1 MRANTLSTIRS
12 ILLFGET
19 ARALDVIGDRWSL
32 LILRDAFLGV
42 RRFEEFCRRT
52 GAARGTLAA
61 RLNDLVASGVIYK
74 SVYGA
79 SRKRLEYRLT
89 EKGLAIY
96 PVALGM
102 WRWENRWS
110 TEFGLPPRIVH
121 RTCRHSVEPVLA
133 CGECNES
140 ITLDEISYKAGS
152 ATKHT
157 FPHRS
162 GVRRR
167 KAASI
172 GHVGTGID
180 TALFHTVDTVG
191 DRWTALLIAAL
202 FFGLHRYDDIS
213 RALGIATNV
222 LADRLRKLLSTGV
235 IKQQLYAL
243 KPPRYEY
250 KLTDKGRDL
259 FPFTFALHEWGGRWF
274 PSAFGPSIIF
284 RHRVCDKKLRS
295 RLTCGACGMELDPH
309 DVDIRVD
316 SQPRRSSRHAR
327 GGKGKKPLV
336 RRM

>member
-1 MRANTLSTIRS
+1 MRS

-19 ARALDVIGDRWSL
+19 ARTLNVIGDRWSL

-42 RRFEEFCRRT
+42 RRFEEFRRRT

-61 RLNDLVASGVIYK
+61 RLNALVTNGVIYK
-74 SVYGA
+74 SLYGT
-79 SRKRLEYRLT
+79 SRNRLEYRLT

-121 RTCRHSVEPVLA
+121 RTCAHSVEPVLV
-133 CGECNES
+133 CCECNEA
-140 ITLDEISYKAGS
+140 IRLDEIDCEAGP

-157 FPHRS
+157 ATRRS

-167 KAASI
+167 KATSI
-172 GHVGTGID
+172 EHTGAGID

-191 DRWTALLIAAL
+191 DRWTALLVVAL

-213 RALGIATNV
+213 EALGIATNV

-235 IKQQLYAL
+235 IEQQLYAL

-250 KLTDKGRDL
+250 KLTEKGRDL
-259 FPFTFALHEWGGRWF
+259 FPFTFALHEWGSRWL
-274 PSAFGPSIIF
+274 PSKFGPSIIF
-284 RHRVCDKKLRS
+284 RHGVCEKKLRS
-295 RLTCGACGMELDPH
+295 RLTCGACSMQLDPH
-309 DVDIRVD
+309 DVDISLDV
-316 SQPRRSSRHAR
+316 QPRRSGRVTSPAR
-327 GGKGKKPLV
+327 GPK
-336 RRM
+336 R

>member
-1 MRANTLSTIRS
+1 MRANALSTIRS
-12 ILLFGET
+12 ILLSGET
-19 ARALDVIGDRWSL
+19 ARTLDVIGDRWSL

-42 RRFEEFCRRT
+42 RRFEEFRRRT

-61 RLNDLVASGVIYK
+61 RLNDLVAHGVIYK
-74 SVYGA
+74 SFYGA

-121 RTCRHSVEPVLA
+121 RICGHSVEPVLA
-133 CGECNES
+133 CSECS
-140 ITLDEISYKAGS
+140 TPITLKEIGYKAGP

-157 FPHRS
+157 FPQRS
-162 GVRRR
+162 TVRRR
-167 KAASI
+167 KASATE
-172 GHVGTGID
+172 HLGTGID
-180 TALFHTVDTVG
+180 TALFHTIDTVG

-202 FFGLHRYDDIS
+202 FFGLRRYDDIS
-213 RALGIATNV
+213 EALGIATNV

-235 IKQQLYAL
+235 IEQQLYAL

-250 KLTDKGRDL
+250 KLTEKGRDL
-259 FPFTFALHEWGGRWF
+259 FPFTIALHDWGSRWF
-274 PSAFGPSIIF
+274 PSAFGPSIVF
-284 RHRVCDKKLRS
+284 RHHVCDKKLRS
-295 RLTCGACGMELDPH
+295 RLTCAACGLELDPH
-309 DVDIRVD
+309 DVDIRLD
-316 SQPRRSSRHAR
+316 MQPRRSARHAR